1 LWTDYLARFGG
12 PIPSFAYAQTGKI
25 SHWITRRLRSRGMS
39 ETAKAAASQPLVEI
53 AKIVEFITRALVA
66 AGIPAEG
73 AGQVAALM
81 AEADARGGDAHG
93 VFRLPQYVKQIQSGA
108 VNPRPNI
115 QIVKSQAG
123 TALVDGDNAL
133 GHLVMKRATDLAI
146 EKARQCGVAWVG
158 TRRSNHAGPAQ
169 LYPRMIA
176 AQDMIGLYFCVGNAN
191 LVPPWGGTEVLLS
204 TNPIAI
210 AVPASR
216 HPVISL
222 DMATTNTAFGKIR
235 LKAQRGEPMPEGWM
249 IDRQGKPLTDPK
261 RASEGFLLP
270 IGGPKGYGLAL
281 MIGLLA
287 GTLNGAAFGRDV
299 VDYTVDS
306 KTPSNTGQSI
316 VAANIAAFADVRAFK
331 EQVDKVWDVM
341 KSSPTLPGFDE
352 VRLPGERSEQIYRER
367 LAHGVPLGDSQR
379 KALDELAD
387 RLSIQRL
394 Q

>member
-1 LWTDYLARFGG
+1 MN
-12 PIPSFAYAQTGKI
+12 S
-25 SHWITRRLRSRGMS
+25 S
-39 ETAKAAASQPLVEI
+39 
-53 AKIVEFITRALVA
+53 RALCRPRGFPRKTRVKW
-66 AGIPAEG
+66 PH
-73 AGQVAALM
+73 LWLRR
-81 AEADARGGDAHG
+81 DARGGDAHG

-108 VNPRPNI
+108 VNPRPDI
-115 QIVKSQAG
+115 RIVNNQPGS
-123 TALVDGDNAL
+123 ALVDGDNAL
-133 GHLVMKRATDLAI
+133 GHLVMKRATELAI

-176 AQDMIGLYFCVGNAN
+176 EQDMIGMYFCVGNAN
-191 LVPPWGGTEVLLS
+191 LLPPWGGTEVLLS

-210 AVPASR
+210 AVPALR

-261 RASEGFLLP
+261 RASEGFLVP

-316 VAANIAAFADVRAFK
+316 VAVNIAAFADVPSFK
-331 EQVDKVWDVM
+331 QQVDEVWDVM
-341 KSSPTLPGFDE
+341 KSSPTLPGVDE
-352 VRLPGERSEQIYRER
+352 VRLPGEHSEVIYHER
-367 LAHGVPLGDSQR
+367 MAHGVPLSDTQR
-379 KALDELAD
+379 KVLDELAD
-387 RLSIQRL
+387 RLGISLFAAAVRL
-394 Q
+394 A

>member
-1 LWTDYLARFGG
+1 
-12 PIPSFAYAQTGKI
+12 
-25 SHWITRRLRSRGMS
+25 MS
-39 ETAKAAASQPLVEI
+39 ETARPLAGHPPV
-53 AKIVEFITRALVA
+53 KIPILIEFMSRVLVA
-66 AGIPAEG
+66 VGIPSEDAK
-73 AGQVAALM
+73 QVAALM

-93 VFRLPQYVKQIQSGA
+93 VFRLPQYIKQIQSGA

-115 QIVKSQAG
+115 QVVNNQPG
-123 TALVDGDNAL
+123 TALVDGDNAI
-133 GHLVMKRATDLAI
+133 GHLVMIRATELAI
-146 EKARQCGVAWVG
+146 EKARECGVAWVG

-176 AQDMIGLYFCVGNAN
+176 AQDMIGLYFCVGNTN

-210 AVPASR
+210 AVPALR

-287 GTLNGAAFGRDV
+287 GTLNGGAFGRDV

-316 VAANIAAFADVRAFK
+316 VAVNISAFADLQSFK
-331 EQVDKVWDVM
+331 KHVDEVWEVM
-341 KSSPTLPGFDE
+341 KSSPTLPGVDE
-352 VRLPGERSEQIYRER
+352 VRLPGEHSEQIYRER
-367 LAHGVPLGDSQR
+367 MAHGVPLTDAQR
-379 KALDELAD
+379 KVLDELAD
-387 RLSIQRL
+387 RLGITRL

>member
-1 LWTDYLARFGG
+1 
-12 PIPSFAYAQTGKI
+12 
-25 SHWITRRLRSRGMS
+25 MS

-53 AKIVEFITRALVA
+53 AKLVEFITRGLVA
-66 AGIPAEG
+66 AGIPAED
-73 AGQVAALM
+73 ASQVAALM

-108 VNPRPNI
+108 VNPLPNI
-115 QIVKSQAG
+115 HVVSSHAG
-123 TALVDGDNAL
+123 TALVDGDNAI
-133 GHLVMKRATDLAI
+133 GHLVMKRATELAI

-169 LYPRMIA
+169 LYPRLIA
-176 AQDMIGLYFCVGNAN
+176 AQDMIGMYFCVGNTN

-210 AVPASR
+210 AVPGLR
-216 HPVISL
+216 HPTISL

-249 IDRQGKPLTDPK
+249 IDREGKPLTDPK

-316 VAANIAAFADVRAFK
+316 VAVNISAFADVQTFK
-331 EQVDKVWDVM
+331 EQVDEVWDVM
-341 KSSPTLPGFDE
+341 KSSPTLPGVDE

-367 LAHGVPLGDSQR
+367 MAHGVPVSEGQR
-379 KALDELAD
+379 KILDELAD
-387 RLSIQRL
+387 RLGISRM
-394 Q
+394 

>member
-1 LWTDYLARFGG
+1 
-12 PIPSFAYAQTGKI
+12 
-25 SHWITRRLRSRGMS
+25 MS
-39 ETAKAAASQPLVEI
+39 ETAKAAAGQPLVEI
-53 AKIVEFITRALVA
+53 AILIEFIRRALEA
-66 AGIPAEG
+66 AGIPPEDAS
-73 AGQVAALM
+73 QVAALM

-115 QIVKSQAG
+115 RVVSNKAG
-123 TALVDGDNAL
+123 TALVDGDNAV
-133 GHLVMKRATDLAI
+133 GHLVMKRATELAI
-146 EKARQCGVAWVG
+146 EKGRQWGGGCVG
-158 TRRSNHAGPAQ
+158 RRRSNHAGPAE
-169 LYPRMIA
+169 LYPRMVA
-176 AQDMIGLYFCVGNAN
+176 AQDMIGLYFCVGNTN

-249 IDRQGKPLTDPK
+249 IDREGKPLTDPK
-261 RASEGFLLP
+261 RASEGFLVP

-316 VAANIAAFADVRAFK
+316 VAVDIAAFADVQTFK
-331 EQVDKVWDVM
+331 QNADELWDVM
-341 KSSPTLPGFDE
+341 KSSPTLPGVDE

-367 LAHGVPLGDSQR
+367 MANGVPLSAPQP
-379 KALDELAD
+379 KVLLDVPAPP
-387 RLSIQRL
+387 SSPRL
-394 Q
+394 QPYR

>member
-1 LWTDYLARFGG
+1 
-12 PIPSFAYAQTGKI
+12 
-25 SHWITRRLRSRGMS
+25 MS

-53 AKIVEFITRALVA
+53 AKIVEFIARALVA
-66 AGIPAEG
+66 AGIPAED

-93 VFRLPQYVKQIQSGA
+93 VFRLPQYVKQIESGA

-115 QIVKSQAG
+115 RVVKNHAG

-133 GHLVMKRATDLAI
+133 GHLVMKRAAELAI

-169 LYPRMIA
+169 LYPRMA
-176 AQDMIGLYFCVGNAN
+176 ARQNMIGLYFCVGNAN
-191 LVPPWGGTEVLLS
+191 LLPPWGGTEALLS

-210 AVPASR
+210 AVPGLRHASI
-216 HPVISL
+216 VL

-249 IDRQGKPLTDPK
+249 IDREGKPLTDAK

-281 MIGLLA
+281 MIGMMA

-316 VAANIAAFADVRAFK
+316 VAVDIAAFADVPAFK
-331 EQVDKVWDVM
+331 RDVDEVWDEM
-341 KSSPTLPGFDE
+341 KSSPTLPGVDE
-352 VRLPGERSEQIYRER
+352 VRLPGERSEKLFHER
-367 LAHGVPLGDSQR
+367 MAHGIPLSEGQR
-379 KALDELAD
+379 KILDDLAD
-387 RLSIQRL
+387 RLHISRL
-394 Q
+394 E

>member
-1 LWTDYLARFGG
+1 
-12 PIPSFAYAQTGKI
+12 
-25 SHWITRRLRSRGMS
+25 MS
-39 ETAKAAASQPLVEI
+39 ETAKPAADRLPIEI
-53 AKIVEFITRALVA
+53 AKLVEFIASALAA
-66 AGIPAEG
+66 AGIPPAD
-73 AGQVAALM
+73 ARQVAALM

-93 VFRLPQYVKQIQSGA
+93 VFRLPQYVKQIQNGA

-115 QIVKSQAG
+115 QVVSNQPG

-158 TRRSNHAGPAQ
+158 TRRGNHAGPAQ

-176 AQDMIGLYFCVGNAN
+176 AQDMIGLYFCVGNTN

-210 AVPASR
+210 AVPALR

-270 IGGPKGYGLAL
+270 IGGAKGYGLAL

-316 VAANIAAFADVRAFK
+316 MAVNIAAFADVPSFK
-331 EQVDKVWDVM
+331 EQVDEVWDVM
-341 KSSPTLPGFDE
+341 KSSPTLPGVDE
-352 VRLPGERSEQIYRER
+352 VRLPGEHSEQIYRER
-367 LAHGVPLGDSQR
+367 MAHGVPLSDTQR
-379 KALDELAD
+379 KVLDELAD
-387 RLSIQRL
+387 RLGISRL

>member
-1 LWTDYLARFGG
+1 
-12 PIPSFAYAQTGKI
+12 
-25 SHWITRRLRSRGMS
+25 MS
-39 ETAKAAASQPLVEI
+39 EQTKTAALPLLVPI
-53 AKIVEFITRALVA
+53 ITLVEFIARALAA
-66 AGIPAEG
+66 AGIPEEDAR
-73 AGQVAALM
+73 QVAALM

-108 VNPRPNI
+108 VNPRPMI
-115 QIVKSQAG
+115 QVVRDHPGS
-123 TALVDGDNAL
+123 ALVDGDNAL
-133 GHLVMKRATDLAI
+133 GHLVMKRATELAM

-169 LYPRMIA
+169 LYPRMAA

-191 LVPPWGGTEVLLS
+191 LLPPWGGTEVLLS
-204 TNPIAI
+204 TNPISVS
-210 AVPASR
+210 VPGWR
-216 HPVISL
+216 YPTITL

-249 IDRQGKPLTDPK
+249 IDREGNPLTDAK

-306 KTPSNTGQSI
+306 KTPSNTGQTII
-316 VAANIAAFADVRAFK
+316 VVNIAAFADLGPFK
-331 EQVDKVWDVM
+331 ESVDEVWDVM

-352 VRLPGERSEQIYRER
+352 VRLPGENSEKIYRER
-367 LAHGVPLGDSQR
+367 MAHGVSISEGQR
-379 KALDELAD
+379 KILDELAD
-387 RLSIQRL
+387 RLKIQRL
-394 Q
+394 P

>member
-1 LWTDYLARFGG
+1 
-12 PIPSFAYAQTGKI
+12 
-25 SHWITRRLRSRGMS
+25 MS
-39 ETAKAAASQPLVEI
+39 ETAKLAANPPHVEI
-53 AKIVEFITRALVA
+53 AILIEFIARTLVA
-66 AGIPAEG
+66 AGIPTEDARH
-73 AGQVAALM
+73 VAALM

-115 QIVKSQAG
+115 QIVKNLAG
-123 TALVDGDNAL
+123 TALVDGDNGL
-133 GHLVMKRATDLAI
+133 GHLVMKRAAELAI
-146 EKARQCGVAWVG
+146 EKARECGVGWVG

-169 LYPRMIA
+169 LYPRMVA
-176 AQDMIGLYFCVGNAN
+176 EQDMIGLYFCVGNAN
-191 LVPPWGGTEVLLS
+191 LLPPWGGTEVLLS

-216 HPVISL
+216 HPVITL

-261 RASEGFLLP
+261 RASEGFLVP

-306 KTPSNTGQSI
+306 KTPSNTGQSL
-316 VAANIAAFADVRAFK
+316 VAVNIAAFADVQSFK
-331 EQVDKVWDVM
+331 QNVDEIWDVM
-341 KSSPTLPGFDE
+341 KSSPTLPGVDE

-367 LAHGVPLGDSQR
+367 IAHGIPLSDGQR
-379 KALDELAD
+379 KVLDELAD
-387 RLSIQRL
+387 RLGISRL

>member
-1 LWTDYLARFGG
+1 
-12 PIPSFAYAQTGKI
+12 
-25 SHWITRRLRSRGMS
+25 MS
-39 ETAKAAASQPLVEI
+39 ETARAAASQPLVEI
-53 AKIVEFITRALVA
+53 EKIVEFITRALVA
-66 AGIPAEG
+66 AGIPAED

-115 QIVKSQAG
+115 QIVNSRAG

-133 GHLVMKRATDLAI
+133 GHLVMKRAAELAI
-146 EKARQCGVAWVG
+146 EKARACGVGWVG

-169 LYPRMIA
+169 LYPRMA
-176 AQDMIGLYFCVGNAN
+176 ATQDMIGIYFCVGNAN
-191 LVPPWGGTEVLLS
+191 LLPPWGGTEVLLS

-210 AVPASR
+210 AVPGLQHKSI
-216 HPVISL
+216 VL

-235 LKAQRGEPMPEGWM
+235 LKAQRNEPMPEGWM
-249 IDRQGKPLTDPK
+249 IDREGKPLTDPK
-261 RASEGFLLP
+261 RANEGFLVP

-287 GTLNGAAFGRDV
+287 GTMNGAAFGRDV

-316 VAANIAAFADVRAFK
+316 VAVDIAAFTDLQSFKQDVD
-331 EQVDKVWDVM
+331 EVWDVM
-341 KSSPTLPGFDE
+341 KSSPTLPGVDE
-352 VRLPGERSEQIYRER
+352 VRLPGERSEQIYRQR
-367 LAHGVPLGDSQR
+367 MANGVPLSEGQR
-379 KALDELAD
+379 KILDDLAD
-387 RLSIQRL
+387 RLSVQRL
-394 Q
+394 D

>member
-1 LWTDYLARFGG
+1 
-12 PIPSFAYAQTGKI
+12 
-25 SHWITRRLRSRGMS
+25 MS
-39 ETAKAAASQPLVEI
+39 ETAKPAASQLPVQI
-53 AKIVEFITRALVA
+53 AKLVEFISQSLVA
-66 AGIPAEG
+66 AGIPPED

-115 QIVKSQAG
+115 QVVSSQAG
-123 TALVDGDNAL
+123 TALVDGDNAV
-133 GHLVMKRATDLAI
+133 GHLVMKHATELAI
-146 EKARQCGVAWVG
+146 EKARQCGVGWVG

-169 LYPRMIA
+169 LYPRMVA
-176 AQDMIGLYFCVGNAN
+176 AQDMIGLYFCVGNTN

-216 HPVISL
+216 HPTISL

-249 IDRQGKPLTDPK
+249 IDRLGKPLTDPK

-287 GTLNGAAFGRDV
+287 GKLNGGAFGRDV
-299 VDYTVDS
+299 IDYTVDS

-316 VAANIAAFADVRAFK
+316 VAVNIAAFADVQSFK
-331 EQVDKVWDVM
+331 QSVDEVWDVM
-341 KSSPTLPGFDE
+341 KSSPALPGVDE
-352 VRLPGERSEQIYRER
+352 VRLPGEHSEQIYRER
-367 LAHGVPLGDSQR
+367 MAHGVPLSETQR
-379 KALDELAD
+379 KVLDELAD
-387 RLSIQRL
+387 RLGISRL